1 MKNITIL
8 LLAVVVVMTSCHK
21 ETTFT
26 YKATPGI
33 YFDPGYV
40 GARDSILYTFAYH
53 PERTKDTAWVPV
65 HISGDRDSINN
76 RMFVVKVVDDSTTTA
91 VANKHYEPLKSE
103 YIMKAGQGVAFVP
116 VVLYNTDTN
125 MSKRSFAVKL
135 RLENTSDF
143 STALDKPAMTTR
155 VVVSSR
161 LEKPNWW
168 DMWVKSSY
176 SQVKHQLF
184 RLAATTDELTL
195 DGTMAPLYLFYVDQ
209 LKALLA
215 SPSTWVKNHPDK
227 GYNLDLRADG
237 NYNFYPVANPTKI
250 IPYVKD
256 AQTGQYFFIDETGNK
271 VI

>member
-8 LLAVVVVMTSCHK
+8 LLAVVVAMTSCHK

-26 YKATPGI
+26 YKAAPGI
-33 YFDPGYV
+33 FFNLEV
-40 GARDSILYTFAYH
+40 VHASDSILYTFAYH
-53 PERTKDTAWVPV
+53 PELTQDTAWVPV
-65 HISGDRDSINN
+65 QISGDRDSVND
-76 RMFVVKVVDDSTTTA
+76 RKFVMEVVNDSTTTA

-103 YIMKAGQGVAFVP
+103 YIMKAGKGVALVP
-116 VVLYNTDTN
+116 VILYNTDTN
-125 MSKRSFAVKL
+125 MSKRPFAVTL
-135 RLENTSDF
+135 RLKQTPDF
-143 STALDKPAMTTR
+143 STALDKPIITTR

-168 DMWVKSSY
+168 DMWIKSSY

-195 DGTMAPLYLFYVDQ
+195 DGSMAPLYLFYVDQ
-209 LKALLA
+209 LKALMA
-215 SPSTWVKNHPDK
+215 SPQTWKKNHPDK
-227 GYNLDLRADG
+227 GYNLDLRPDG
-237 NYNFYPVANPTKI
+237 NYDFYPVANPTKI

-256 AQTGQYFFIDETGNK
+256 SQTGQYFFIDETGSK